1 MPVIIRKDR
10 TKDVYAA
17 IRSLTSKEVLIG
29 IPAAAGDHKTPEGGQ
44 TSISK
49 AAIGY
54 ILETGSPAR
63 NLPARPFLAPG
74 VASYQDRAAK
84 RLKTIGRKALDG
96 DTRQIDQG
104 LAAVGQQGLPKGL
117 VGDPKGDAC
126 DGRTIARSCQQAQ
139 VPGPDLGDID
149 QPVVGESEHRLGIG
163 GPEWTRRL
171 DGLDHFLARAAGGEG
186 GVDKKRLLGPRLR
199 DGIRQPLFQ
208 KGAKIAKA
216 VSIDGDARS
225 HSVAPALGQHA
236 SVNRR
241 SDRLAEIDT
250 GYGPT

>member
-104 LAAVGQQGLPKGL
+104 LAAVGLEAVSSVRK
-117 VGDPKGDAC
+117 KM
-126 DGRTIARSCQQAQ
+126 TE
-139 VPGPDLGDID
+139 GPFAPLA
-149 QPVVGESEHRLGIG
+149 PSTLA
-163 GPEWTRRL
+163 
-171 DGLDHFLARAAGGEG
+171 ARARR
-186 GVDKKRLLGPRLR
+186 GVTRTK
-199 DGIRQPLFQ
+199 PL
-208 KGAKIAKA
+208 
-216 VSIDGDARS
+216 
-225 HSVAPALGQHA
+225 
-236 SVNRR
+236 
-241 SDRLAEIDT
+241 IDT
-250 GYGPT
+250 GELLQAIQSVVADKGK